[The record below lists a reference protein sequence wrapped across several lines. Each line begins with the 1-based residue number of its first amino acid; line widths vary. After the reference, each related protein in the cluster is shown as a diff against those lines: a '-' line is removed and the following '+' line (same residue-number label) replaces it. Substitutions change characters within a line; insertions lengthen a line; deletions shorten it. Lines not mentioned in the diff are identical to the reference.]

1 MKKVLAV
8 LMLLALVFVFSY
20 GQAAEMKIG
29 YIDFEKA
36 FNEYYRTKTEDAKLK
51 KELEDAEAGL
61 EKKAFE
67 ISKLRDKME
76 LLGEDARKKK
86 EKELREQIQGLNE
99 MRTKTRDELVEKRN
113 KKWLEIYDEIKE
125 VAAKYA
131 KENSYT
137 LIFDEKALIYKEATG
152 DVTAEI
158 VTLLNKG
165 QK

>member
-1 MKKVLAV
+1 MKRILAV
-8 LMLLALVFVFSY
+8 LVILGLVFIFSY

-76 LLGEDARKKK
+76 LLGEDARKEK
-86 EKELREQIQGLNE
+86 EKELREQIQALNE

-113 KKWLEIYDEIKE
+113 KKWLEIYW
-125 VAAKYA
+125 
-131 KENSYT
+131 
-137 LIFDEKALIYKEATG
+137 LCQF
-152 DVTAEI
+152 
-158 VTLLNKG
+158 
-165 QK
+165 